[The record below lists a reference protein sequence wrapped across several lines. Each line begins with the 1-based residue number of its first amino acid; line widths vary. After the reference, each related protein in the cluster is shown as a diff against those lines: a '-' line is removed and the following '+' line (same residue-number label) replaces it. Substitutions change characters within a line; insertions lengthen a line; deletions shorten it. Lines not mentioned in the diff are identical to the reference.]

1 MITVQD
7 RARRYVEKMD
17 AAVAGSNGH
26 DATFSVACVL
36 VHGFDLSESDA
47 YSILANDY
55 NPRCSPP
62 WNDKELK
69 HKIKSASNANHQ
81 GERGYL
87 LKGSNSPSV
96 SSHINPQ
103 ASAKTAQSVPKKQDI
118 DEKLRKRFLSNDLL
132 ATQVDIMERSPV
144 PVQNIK
150 TPEMFLHALFPEG
163 EKILVFTSF
172 YSQGDFGYFTVGD
185 TYRLGA
191 RPSIKAEKVAELP
204 RTGMEGVWFLP
215 QPVDGKWRPNGKK
228 DDQGQPELSR
238 RSGPNILAWR
248 YMLLEA
254 DDVDPDEWLKTIAQL
269 PLPVAALYTSAGR
282 SIHALVRVDAE
293 NHAHFYSLSQKI
305 GPLISKLG
313 GDAAAISG
321 VRLTRLPK
329 CMREGTRDKNGKYH
343 RYDEPRMQELFYLN
357 PNPEVKALVLMPQLR
372 TYPDPNK

>member
-62 WNDKELK
+62 WNDKELR
-69 HKIKSASNANHQ
+69 HKIQSASNANHQ

-96 SSHINPQ
+96 SNHTNPQ
-103 ASAKTAQSVPKKQDI
+103 ASAKPAAAVPKKQDI
-118 DEKLRKRFLSNDLL
+118 DQKLRARYLSSDFV
-132 ATQVDIMERSPV
+132 ASQVDIAERSPV

-150 TPEMFLHALFPEG
+150 SPDQFLNALFPDG

-172 YSQGDFGYFTVGD
+172 YSQGDYGYFSGGS
-185 TYRLGA
+185 YKLGA
-191 RPSIKAEKVAELP
+191 RPSIKAEKVDELP
-204 RTGMEGVWFLP
+204 LTGSEGVWFLP
-215 QPVDGKWRPNGKK
+215 QPVDGKWRPNGNK
-228 DDQGQPELSR
+228 DKDGQPVLSR
-238 RSGPNILAWR
+238 RSKANVLAWR

-254 DDVDPDEWLKTIAQL
+254 DDVDPAEWLKTIVQL
-269 PLPVAALYTSAGR
+269 PLSVAALYTSAGR
-282 SIHALVRVDAE
+282 SIHALVRVDAA
-293 NHAHFYSLSQKI
+293 NHSHFYSLSQKI

-343 RYDEPRMQELFYLN
+343 RYGEPRMQQLFYLN